1 MDAADVVTGIEAAL
15 PAGAHAADVV
25 AVEARRAADARAA
38 GAVPDSGGEPPGT
51 PQVTSLTLRRLAA
64 LPADT
69 RPLPTVSAYDQ
80 LLTRHRTAQ
89 EGQS

>member
-1 MDAADVVTGIEAAL
+1 
-15 PAGAHAADVV
+15 V

-38 GAVPDSGGEPPGT
+38 APAPQAGGELPAV

-80 LLTRHRTAQ
+80 LLTRPRTVR